1 MHDRELASVPPNTVF
16 AATKNL
22 GKYAEL
28 RAIFA
33 KRGWSVVLFDAYGD
47 VDEGAESYRE
57 NAVLKARALHAQ
69 LHADGIDADVIGD
82 DSGLEV
88 FALDNRPGVLSA
100 RYGGD
105 ASWAQRRALL
115 LAELG
120 DSRDRRAR
128 FVCALHHIDSEG
140 RETSVFAELQ
150 GEISTHER
158 GDGGFSYDAIFCE
171 TADGPTFAEISEDE
185 KNERS
190 HRARAVALLVEAVR
204 ANEAKTGA
212 SGT

>member
-1 MHDRELASVPPNTVF
+1 MLTRTVF

-33 KRGWSVVLFDAYGD
+33 IRGWSVVLSGEYGT
-47 VDEGAESYRE
+47 VEEGSESYVE
-57 NAVLKARALHAQ
+57 NAALKARALHAQ
-69 LHADGIDADVIGD
+69 LRASGVDAEVIGD
-82 DSGLEV
+82 DSGLEI

-105 ASWAQRRALL
+105 ASWTHRRALL

-120 DSRDRRAR
+120 DEGDRRAR
-128 FVCALHHIDSEG
+128 FVCALHHIDAIG
-140 RETSVFAELQ
+140 RETGVCAELL
-150 GEISTHER
+150 GVIPTHER
-158 GDGGFSYDAIFCE
+158 GDGGFSYDAIFSE
-171 TADGPTFAEISEDE
+171 SAGGPTFAELCTDE

-190 HRARAVALLVEAVR
+190 HRARAADLLVEAVR
-204 ANEAKTGA
+204 ANGAKTVA
-212 SGT
+212 NGT

>member
-1 MHDRELASVPPNTVF
+1 MLSKTVF
-16 AATKNL
+16 AATKNP

-33 KRGWSVVLFDAYGD
+33 ARGWSIVLCDTYGD
-47 VDEGAESYRE
+47 VDEGVESYVE
-57 NAVLKARALHAQ
+57 NAALKARALYAQ
-69 LHADGIDADVIGD
+69 LRAVGIEADVIGD

-88 FALDNRPGVLSA
+88 MALGNRPGVLSA

-105 ASWAQRRALL
+105 TSWARRRALL

-120 DSRDRRAR
+120 DLSDRRAR

-140 RETSVFAELQ
+140 QETSVYAELL
-150 GEISTHER
+150 GVIPMDER
-158 GDGGFSYDAIFCE
+158 GNGGFSYDAIFSE
-171 TADGPTFAEISEDE
+171 VPGGPTFAELSDAE

-190 HRARAVALLVEAVR
+190 HRARAAALLVEAVR
-204 ANEAKTGA
+204 ANEAKSA
-212 SGT
+212 SGGT

>member
-1 MHDRELASVPPNTVF
+1 MPSKTVF
-16 AATKNL
+16 AATKNP

-33 KRGWSVVLFDAYGD
+33 TRGWSIVLFGPYGD
-47 VDEGAESYRE
+47 VDEGVESYVE
-57 NAVLKARALHAQ
+57 NAALKARALYAQ
-69 LHADGIDADVIGD
+69 LRAVGIEADVIGD

-88 FALDNRPGVLSA
+88 IALGNRPGVLSA

-115 LAELG
+115 LAEVG
-120 DSRDRRAR
+120 DLSDRRAR

-140 RETSVFAELQ
+140 HETSVCVELT
-150 GEISTHER
+150 GVIPMDER
-158 GDGGFSYDAIFCE
+158 GDGGFSYDAIFSE
-171 TADGPTFAEISEDE
+171 VPGGPTFAELVDAE

-190 HRARAVALLVEAVR
+190 HRARAAALLVEAVR
-204 ANEAKTGA
+204 ANEAKNA
-212 SGT
+212 IDGT